1 MVIPVKLSNFVNT
14 TSCVY
19 VPTSTLYTLV
29 FSHIIQ
35 TSWRGQ
41 LSSKWTNSTSGLLS
55 KIVKRAVKYYGSMF
69 SYTFYQGRNSES
81 AKWAFKYFDNIIHL
95 NVHWYVRLIAH
106 LILNLQVLSIEAFF
120 SLPTLIF
127 FRNNFRA
134 ILSNS

>member
-35 TSWRGQ
+35 TSWRAQ

-55 KIVKRAVKYYGSMF
+55 KIVKRVVKYYGSMF
-69 SYTFYQGRNSES
+69 SYTFYQERNSES

-95 NVHWYVRLIAH
+95 NVHWYLHLIAH

-120 SLPTLIF
+120 SLPKLIF